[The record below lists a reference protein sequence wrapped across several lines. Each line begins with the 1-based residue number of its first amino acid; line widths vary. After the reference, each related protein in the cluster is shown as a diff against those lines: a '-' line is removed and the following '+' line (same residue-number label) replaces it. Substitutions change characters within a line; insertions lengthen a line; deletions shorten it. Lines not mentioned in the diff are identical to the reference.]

1 MYTCDTI
8 IRVRYAETD
17 RMGYVYY
24 GNYAAYYE
32 SGRVEALRALGLS
45 YKEMEDRG
53 IMLPVLSFQ
62 IKYFKPAFFDDV
74 LTVKTTLKELP
85 TGTRLAFNYEI
96 LNDKGISLNQGET
109 THVFVKTDGGRPITV
124 PQEVID
130 KLAPFFP
137 AK

>member
-1 MYTCDTI
+1 MYTCENT

-53 IMLPVLSFQ
+53 IMLPVLSYS
-62 IKYFKPAFFDDV
+62 IKYFKPAFFDD
-74 LTVKTTLKELP
+74 LLIIKTILKELP
-85 TGTRLAFNYEI
+85 NGTRLSFQYEI
-96 LNDKGISLNQGET
+96 WNDKGVQLNAGET
-109 THVFVKTDGGRPITV
+109 THVFVKIDGGRPITV